1 MFREVGERFE
11 YIFVDCPPLN
21 LVSDG
26 ERIAAMCDGA
36 VFVVRANSTSGAQI
50 KNSLAHLEMA
60 GCPMLGVVLNR
71 AYSKKS
77 GYYSKYGKYGQY
89 GKYGKYGKY
98 GGYGSNSRKM
108 EK

>member
-1 MFREVGERFE
+1 
-11 YIFVDCPPLN
+11 
-21 LVSDG
+21 
-26 ERIAAMCDGA
+26 
-36 VFVVRANSTSGAQI
+36 
-50 KNSLAHLEMA
+50 
-60 GCPMLGVVLNR
+60 MLGVVLNR